1 MDRLLDR
8 DALREEKGIDYS
20 GRHLARLEQAGRFPR
35 AVRPGGPKG
44 RKFWRESEVD
54 ELFAGLALARGHG
67 VGKPRA
73 RAESRRGKRSEN
85 AES

>member
-8 DALREEKGIDYS
+8 DALRTEKGIAYS
-20 GRHLARLEQAGRFPR
+20 GRHLTRLENAGRFPR

-54 ELFAGLALARGHG
+54 ALFAGLARARGHVMAKQRSG
-67 VGKPRA
+67 
-73 RAESRRGKRSEN
+73 AESRRGK
-85 AES
+85 

>member
-1 MDRLLDR
+1 MNRLLDR

-20 GRHLARLEQAGRFPR
+20 GRHLTRLENAGRFPR

-54 ELFAGLALARGHG
+54 ALFAELARARGHP
-67 VGKPRA
+67 VAKPQSA
-73 RAESRRGKRSEN
+73 AETRRTK
-85 AES
+85 